1 MPYRRSMQSESIGAM
16 MDDKRYGAEGL
27 VPCHVD
33 ISCLYAD
40 ATNPL
45 GLSALVDLSDV
56 GPVPG
61 CAAMPAIYFP
71 RASAEKIVEKSND
84 PMIGDDA
91 LSWDGDAI
99 VDEYDG
105 AVDPIS
111 IEGNRVLARRVGLP
125 LGGDGGSRWVVR
137 IASRRPRGNRPRRA
151 RGWSVRGNLHVGY
164 MPIGTD
170 LRHRPLMD
178 PSCTFTL
185 LHFYTLV

>member
-1 MPYRRSMQSESIGAM
+1 MQTKTIGEM
-16 MDDKRYGAEGL
+16 MDDMQIGADGLPGGTL

-33 ISCLYAD
+33 ISCLYAE

-111 IEGNRVLARRVGLP
+111 IEGIAYWRVGWDYLWEATEGPDGLFELLP
-125 LGGDGGSRWVVR
+125 DGRVGIDLDALADGACAATSMARL
-137 IASRRPRGNRPRRA
+137 RRDARHLLSTGLRREDRREVQRPDDRR
-151 RGWSVRGNLHVGY
+151 
-164 MPIGTD
+164 
-170 LRHRPLMD
+170 
-178 PSCTFTL
+178 
-185 LHFYTLV
+185 

>member
-1 MPYRRSMQSESIGAM
+1 MQSESIGAM

-61 CAAMPAIYFP
+61 CAAIPAIYFP

-105 AVDPIS
+105 AVNPIS
-111 IEGNRVLARRVGLP
+111 IEGIAYWRVGWDYLWEATEGPDGLFELLP
-125 LGGDGGSRWVVR
+125 DGR
-137 IASRRPRGNRPRRA
+137 
-151 RGWSVRGNLHVGY
+151 VGIDLDALADGACAATS
-164 MPIGTD
+164 MSGTCRSGRTCDID
-170 LRHRPLMD
+170 L
-178 PSCTFTL
+178 
-185 LHFYTLV
+185 